1 VHRGKGCRGK
11 QHEAKFGH
19 DDLGPRGKP
28 GKIKKGRS
36 AEPVG
41 VTINGQ
47 PLGRIV
53 AAYKRKALFISFM
66 QWVAYA
72 PVHCAFRRWF
82 HVHIVPC
89 GM

>member
-1 VHRGKGCRGK
+1 MMISV
-11 QHEAKFGH
+11 
-19 DDLGPRGKP
+19 P
-28 GKIKKGRS
+28 GENLARYKELF

-53 AAYKRKALFISFM
+53 AAYKCKALFISFM

-72 PVHCAFRRWF
+72 PVHCAFSRWF